1 MQNDVELSDASVSE
15 EQGRSA
21 MSAQKRALVLI
32 NPNSRRGADAVD
44 EVARRLEAGGLSL
57 RMETFSDP
65 KEVTADIV
73 RRAPEVDCV
82 VVCGGDGSVN
92 AAGPGLLET
101 KLPFG
106 IVPLGTGNDLART
119 LGIPEDLGSAIDV
132 ITAGKERKIDIGLVN
147 GKPFFNVA
155 SLGISTDLAH
165 SLTPDI
171 KRRWGRLGYALAAM
185 KVMTNA
191 RPFTATIMSNGEPT
205 RVKTYQIAV
214 GNGRYYGGGMTVAE
228 HATIDDHHLDLYSL
242 ELSGVWKLALMLR
255 AFRAGSH
262 GAWEEVRTVRSTEFE
277 IHTRKPRPVN
287 CDGEIC
293 AHTPAKFQVV
303 PEALRVFAP

>member
-1 MQNDVELSDASVSE
+1 MQNYIE
-15 EQGRSA
+15 ESHAVAGEPAGAEPGAAR
-21 MSAQKRALVLI
+21 RALVLI
-32 NPNSRRGADAVD
+32 NPNSRRGAEAVD
-44 EVARRLEAGGLSL
+44 EVSRRLEAGGLAL
-57 RMETFSDP
+57 QVETFTSP
-65 KEVTADIV
+65 EEVSSDIV

-101 KLPFG
+101 RLPFG

-119 LGIPEDLGSAIDV
+119 LGIPEDLGAAIDI
-132 ITAGKERKIDIGLVN
+132 ITAGKERTIDIGLVN

-165 SLTPDI
+165 TLTSDI
-171 KRRWGRLGYALAAM
+171 KRRFGRLGYALAAM
-185 KVMTNA
+185 KVLTHA
-191 RPFTATIMSNGEPT
+191 RPFTATIMSKGEPM

-214 GNGRYYGGGMTVAE
+214 GNGRYYGGGMAVAE

-242 ELSGVWKLALMLR
+242 ELSSVWKFALMLR

-262 GAWEEVRTVRSTEFE
+262 GAWEEVRTVRCTEFE

-303 PEALRVFAP
+303 PKALRVFAP